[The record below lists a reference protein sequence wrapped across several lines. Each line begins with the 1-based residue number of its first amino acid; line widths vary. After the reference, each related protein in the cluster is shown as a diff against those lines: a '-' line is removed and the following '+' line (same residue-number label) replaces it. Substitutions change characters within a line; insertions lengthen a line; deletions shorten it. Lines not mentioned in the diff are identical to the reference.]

1 MNKKKFHSVSSS
13 SSKENFV
20 SLSTKNKNSNRN
32 IIQSINKLPS
42 KIYKSNV
49 IQIEKIKKRNK
60 EINSLNDEIRLSRI
74 NSFIQE
80 KKINQSLTSRK
91 KLSSEKKSIAKYCS
105 DLLNKHIHINQTK
118 NNYEIYIK
126 ELKED
131 YEKISN
137 ELKIKIDEIELT
149 NRDIENKI
157 NNGFNLIEKQTKE
170 IQKKKQ
176 LIQIL
181 KKKVNDQDK
190 LNSNREKFYNER
202 YNKLKIKYENLQIKL
217 SEIYDKLSN
226 NGNIIN
232 IIENSTFSFKQYP
245 SFNTNQLICQIDE
258 LKKKIY
264 DMERNISNNNSFYDL
279 KNSKKNSINF
289 TSIRTKSI

>member
-1 MNKKKFHSVSSS
+1 MNKKKFRSVSS
-13 SSKENFV
+13 SSKENFI

-49 IQIEKIKKRNK
+49 IQIEQIKKRNK

-80 KKINQSLTSRK
+80 KKMNQSLISRK

-105 DLLNKHIHINQTK
+105 DLLNKHIHKNQTK

-131 YEKISN
+131 YKKISN

-149 NRDIENKI
+149 NREIENKI
-157 NNGFNLIEKQTKE
+157 NNSFHLIEKQTKE

-181 KKKVNDQDK
+181 TKKVNDQDK

-226 NGNIIN
+226 NGGLID
-232 IIENSTFSFKQYP
+232 IIENSNFSFKQYP
-245 SFNTNQLICQIDE
+245 TFNTNQLICQIDE

-279 KNSKKNSINF
+279 KNSKKNSNIF
-289 TSIRTKSI
+289 TSRTKSI

>member
-1 MNKKKFHSVSSS
+1 MNKKKFHSS
-13 SSKENFV
+13 SSKENFI

-49 IQIEKIKKRNK
+49 IQIEQIKKRNK

-80 KKINQSLTSRK
+80 KKMNQSLISRK

-105 DLLNKHIHINQTK
+105 DLLNKHIHKNQTK

-137 ELKIKIDEIELT
+137 KLKIKIDEIELT
-149 NRDIENKI
+149 NREIENKI
-157 NNGFNLIEKQTKE
+157 NNGFHLIEKQTKE

-181 KKKVNDQDK
+181 TKKVNDQDK

-226 NGNIIN
+226 NGNIID
-232 IIENSTFSFKQYP
+232 IIENSNFSFKQYP
-245 SFNTNQLICQIDE
+245 TFNTNQLICQIDE
-258 LKKKIY
+258 LRKKIY
-264 DMERNISNNNSFYDL
+264 DMERNILNNNLFYDL
-279 KNSKKNSINF
+279 KNSKKNSNNY
-289 TSIRTKSI
+289 TSRTKSI

>member
-1 MNKKKFHSVSSS
+1 MNKKKFRSVSS
-13 SSKENFV
+13 SSKENFI

-49 IQIEKIKKRNK
+49 IQIEQIKKRNK

-80 KKINQSLTSRK
+80 KKMNQSLISRK

-105 DLLNKHIHINQTK
+105 DLLNKHIHKNQTK

-131 YEKISN
+131 YKKISN

-149 NRDIENKI
+149 NREIENKI
-157 NNGFNLIEKQTKE
+157 NNSFHLIEKQTKE

-226 NGNIIN
+226 NGGLID
-232 IIENSTFSFKQYP
+232 IIENSNFSFKQYP
-245 SFNTNQLICQIDE
+245 TFNTNQLISQIDE

-279 KNSKKNSINF
+279 KNSKKNSNIF
-289 TSIRTKSI
+289 TSRTKSI

>member
-13 SSKENFV
+13 SKENFI

-49 IQIEKIKKRNK
+49 IQIEQIKKRNK

-80 KKINQSLTSRK
+80 KKMNQSLISRK

-105 DLLNKHIHINQTK
+105 DLLNKHIHKNQTK

-137 ELKIKIDEIELT
+137 KLKIKIDEMELT
-149 NRDIENKI
+149 NREIENKI
-157 NNGFNLIEKQTKE
+157 NNGFHLIEKQTKE

-181 KKKVNDQDK
+181 TKKVNDQDK

-226 NGNIIN
+226 NGNIID
-232 IIENSTFSFKQYP
+232 IIENSNFSFKQYP
-245 SFNTNQLICQIDE
+245 TFNTNQLICQIDE

-264 DMERNISNNNSFYDL
+264 DMERNILNNNLFYDL
-279 KNSKKNSINF
+279 KNSKKNSNNY
-289 TSIRTKSI
+289 TSRTKSI

>member
-1 MNKKKFHSVSSS
+1 MNKKKFHYVSSS

-49 IQIEKIKKRNK
+49 IQIEQIKKRNK

-80 KKINQSLTSRK
+80 KKINQSLISRK

-105 DLLNKHIHINQTK
+105 DLLNKHIHKNQTK

-131 YEKISN
+131 YKKISN

-149 NRDIENKI
+149 NREIENKI
-157 NNGFNLIEKQTKE
+157 NNSFHLIEKQTKE

-226 NGNIIN
+226 NGGLID
-232 IIENSTFSFKQYP
+232 IIENSNFSFKQYP
-245 SFNTNQLICQIDE
+245 TFDTNQLISQIDE

-279 KNSKKNSINF
+279 KNSKKNSNIF
-289 TSIRTKSI
+289 TSRTKSI

>member
-49 IQIEKIKKRNK
+49 IQIEQIKKRNK

-80 KKINQSLTSRK
+80 KKMNQSLISRK

-105 DLLNKHIHINQTK
+105 DLLNKHIHKNQTK

-137 ELKIKIDEIELT
+137 KLKIKIDEIELT
-149 NRDIENKI
+149 NREIENKI
-157 NNGFNLIEKQTKE
+157 NNGFHLIEKQTKE

-181 KKKVNDQDK
+181 TKKVNDQDK

-226 NGNIIN
+226 NGNIID
-232 IIENSTFSFKQYP
+232 IIENSNFSFKQYP
-245 SFNTNQLICQIDE
+245 TFNTNQLICQIDE

-264 DMERNISNNNSFYDL
+264 DMERNILNNNLFYDL
-279 KNSKKNSINF
+279 KNSKKNSNIF
-289 TSIRTKSI
+289 TSRTKSI

>member
-1 MNKKKFHSVSSS
+1 MNKKKFRSVSS
-13 SSKENFV
+13 SSKENFI

-49 IQIEKIKKRNK
+49 IQIEQIKKRNK

-80 KKINQSLTSRK
+80 KKINQSLISRK

-105 DLLNKHIHINQTK
+105 DLLNKHIHKNQTK

-131 YEKISN
+131 YKKISN

-149 NRDIENKI
+149 NREIENKI
-157 NNGFNLIEKQTKE
+157 NNSFHLIEKQTKE

-226 NGNIIN
+226 NGGLID
-232 IIENSTFSFKQYP
+232 IIENSNFSFKQYP
-245 SFNTNQLICQIDE
+245 TFNTNQLISQIDE

-279 KNSKKNSINF
+279 KNSKKNSNIF
-289 TSIRTKSI
+289 TSRTKSI

>member
-32 IIQSINKLPS
+32 IVQSINKLPS

-49 IQIEKIKKRNK
+49 IQIEQIKKRNK

-80 KKINQSLTSRK
+80 KKMNQSLISRK

-105 DLLNKHIHINQTK
+105 DLLNKHIHKNQTK

-137 ELKIKIDEIELT
+137 KLKIKIDEIELT
-149 NRDIENKI
+149 NREIENKI
-157 NNGFNLIEKQTKE
+157 NNGFHLIEKQTKE

-181 KKKVNDQDK
+181 TKKVNDQDK

-226 NGNIIN
+226 NGNIID
-232 IIENSTFSFKQYP
+232 IIENSNFSFKQYP
-245 SFNTNQLICQIDE
+245 TFNTNQLICQIDE

-264 DMERNISNNNSFYDL
+264 DMERNILNNNLFYDL
-279 KNSKKNSINF
+279 KNSKKNSNNY
-289 TSIRTKSI
+289 TSRTKSI